1 MQATLNLRFGVEGPD
16 VKSERRP
23 GALWEH
29 GVYVRR
35 MSGVKLE
42 AKARARS
49 HESAKECRSSY

>member
-1 MQATLNLRFGVEGPD
+1 MEATLNRRFGVEGPD

-49 HESAKECRSSY
+49 HETC